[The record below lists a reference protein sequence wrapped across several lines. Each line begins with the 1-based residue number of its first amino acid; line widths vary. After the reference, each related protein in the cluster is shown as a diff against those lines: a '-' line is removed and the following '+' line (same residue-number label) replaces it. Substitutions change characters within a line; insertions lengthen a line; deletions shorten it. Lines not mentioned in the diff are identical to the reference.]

1 MTIPSE
7 AGLEAMLAHEEQ
19 GMPVVSVFGEVDLS
33 TAQQFESVLATA
45 VSEADDAG
53 AIADLRGMEFM
64 DVMGIHALL
73 QARRSLNTV
82 APHGRLFIV
91 CHGQVSHLLRV
102 VGLEQELDLC
112 ADLYEVR
119 EVSRRWASGP
129 SPN

>member
-1 MTIPSE
+1 MTIPSA
-7 AGLEAMLAHEEQ
+7 AGLEAMLAREEQ

-33 TAQQFESVLATA
+33 TAQQFESALARA

-64 DVMGIHALL
+64 DVRGIHALL
-73 QARRSLNTV
+73 RARRSLKTV

-91 CHGQVSHLLRV
+91 CQGQVSHLLRI
-102 VGLEQELDLC
+102 VGLEQELDPC

-119 EVSRRWASGP
+119 ELSRRRASGLA
-129 SPN
+129 PN